1 MRFKEEERCL
11 LKGDFYEN
19 LFPKGYTRTY
29 HRGLLMIIFGLAL
42 LFCSFL
48 GLWLWL
54 TKQEHK
60 FKTYFKKVSVLHQ
73 KLQKKQFYLK
83 ALFEFFH
90 VKLPPLWIFGLPL
103 MFGSLILIISSWIFG
118 SIAEDIVS
126 KDPLTMI
133 DVYVNQWFFSRTSP
147 FLTNFMVFIT
157 DLASFSI
164 MIIFYLLLVLILA
177 WRKFWYDLVF
187 LSLTIPGGML
197 LTHIMKVAFQRP
209 RPLLHQFFVSSL
221 DYSFPSGHV
230 MNATLLY
237 GIMSIFAIQM
247 IKEWRWQVFIGLFTI
262 LLVILVA
269 LSRIYLGYH
278 YLSDTLAAGAI
289 GSAWLSLCFIMTT
302 TLKQIRKG

>member
-1 MRFKEEERCL
+1 
-11 LKGDFYEN
+11 
-19 LFPKGYTRTY
+19 
-29 HRGLLMIIFGLAL
+29 
-42 LFCSFL
+42 
-48 GLWLWL
+48 
-54 TKQEHK
+54 
-60 FKTYFKKVSVLHQ
+60 
-73 KLQKKQFYLK
+73 
-83 ALFEFFH
+83 
-90 VKLPPLWIFGLPL
+90 
-103 MFGSLILIISSWIFG
+103 
-118 SIAEDIVS
+118 
-126 KDPLTMI
+126 
-133 DVYVNQWFFSRTSP
+133 
-147 FLTNFMVFIT
+147 MVFIT
-157 DLASFSI
+157 DLASFSV

-237 GIMSIFAIQM
+237 GIMSIFAIQI

-302 TLKQIRKG
+302 TLKQIKKG